1 MSTHAREAVGDLVL
15 QRVHGE
21 FLEMPGLRLTCRQA
35 QRLLG
40 LDEATCRR
48 LLELLVD
55 AKFLRRS
62 GNGVYMRQTDGRAEA
77 I

>member
-1 MSTHAREAVGDLVL
+1 MSDLVL

-62 GNGVYMRQTDGRAEA
+62 GNGVYMRQTDGRAKP